1 MQVENNKLT
10 VIRADKAS
18 IDVRN
23 QMSQIF
29 ADGFT
34 QWLGYFSKD
43 KNVIAK
49 AFEHIFVLDQ
59 FYVATVENKIAGMA
73 ACTDCKTLSVRL
85 NKKELRKYLGFAKGS
100 IAGIVLKKEF
110 EAPFE
115 NPPADTGSIE
125 YVGTASEF
133 RGKGVASQ
141 IIKYIFDN
149 MFTIE

>member
-49 AFEHIFVLDQ
+49 AFAHMFVLNQ
-59 FYVATVENKIAGMA
+59 FYIAIEDNKIGGW
-73 ACTDCKTLSVRL
+73 LHVRIVRL
-85 NKKELRKYLGFAKGS
+85 C
-100 IAGIVLKKEF
+100 
-110 EAPFE
+110 
-115 NPPADTGSIE
+115 
-125 YVGTASEF
+125 
-133 RGKGVASQ
+133 Q
-141 IIKYIFDN
+141 
-149 MFTIE
+149 

>member
-1 MQVENNKLT
+1 MQLEDNKFE
-10 VIRADKAS
+10 VVRADKIG
-18 IDVRN
+18 IDVRS
-23 QMSQIF
+23 QMAQIF

-49 AFEHIFVLDQ
+49 AFAHMFVLDQ
-59 FYVATVENKIAGMA
+59 FYVAKIDNKIAGMV
-73 ACTDCKTLSVRL
+73 ACTDCTTPSVRL
-85 NKKELRKYLGFAKGS
+85 NKKELRKYLGFVKGS

-110 EAPFE
+110 ESPFT
-115 NPPADTGSIE
+115 NPPTDTGSIE

-141 IIKYIFDN
+141 IIKYICN
-149 MFTIE
+149 YCNH